1 MPSPKWGRPSMS
13 GGNPPADLAA
23 PVAVI
28 AERIRAR
35 YSNPSRKAYT
45 YLYWVRDVVTLT
57 DLIPTPE
64 AVIAAWVD
72 EGAGFVPTA
81 AEAAVSAG
89 HAAAAI
95 KPHQA
100 APSRLTPHQRKQM
113 MARAIAFTATQTG
126 ENEVTVQL
134 VSRSLGFFP
143 KGQREVTERWLRTVD
158 GTWYSAYRSD
168 QDEDDA

>member
-1 MPSPKWGRPSMS
+1 MS
-13 GGNPPADLAA
+13 GTNPPVDLAA
-23 PVAVI
+23 PVSVI
-28 AERIRAR
+28 AERIMTR

-45 YLYWVRDVVTLT
+45 YLYWVGAAMALT
-57 DLIPTPE
+57 DLIPAPE
-64 AVIAAWVD
+64 VVIAAWVD
-72 EGAGFVPTA
+72 EGAGFVPTPA
-81 AEAAVSAG
+81 DSAVSAG
-89 HAAAAI
+89 RAAAAI

-100 APSRLTPHQRKQM
+100 AAPTQLTPHQRKQM

-126 ENEVTVQL
+126 EHEVTVQL